1 MLAGINLLFNP
12 SIAFIELKTQS
23 QYRIHPRIKFTKRFT
38 LFLEQALTNQLLNN
52 VRSRTTILHY
62 LFVNIHPY

>member
-1 MLAGINLLFNP
+1 MLAGITLLFNP

-23 QYRIHPRIKFTKRFT
+23 QYRIHPTIKFNRRFT
-38 LFLEQALTNQLLNN
+38 LVLEQALTNQLLNN
-52 VRSRTTILHY
+52 VRSRTILHY

>member
-23 QYRIHPRIKFTKRFT
+23 QYRIHPRIKFTRRFT
-38 LFLEQALTNQLLNN
+38 LFLEQALTN
-52 VRSRTTILHY
+52 
-62 LFVNIHPY
+62 